1 MIPDKPRIV
10 IASGP
15 QARAAIRRLAGPAA
29 GLLRALRAPSL
40 DGSGQA
46 LAMTTGFPDL

>member
-15 QARAAIRRLAGPAA
+15 QARAAIRRLAGSAA
-29 GLLRALRAPSL
+29 GLLRALR
-40 DGSGQA
+40 A

>member
-1 MIPDKPRIV
+1 MNTHKPRIV

-15 QARAAIRRLAGPAA
+15 QARAAIRRLPGSAA
-29 GLLRALRAPSL
+29 GLLRAPRAPSL

-46 LAMTTGFPDL
+46 LAMTTDLPGL